1 MEPHTGNL
9 GCSSVRGPKM
19 VFSNAFSRGLSE
31 PRPGSWLITENALGC
46 PVPIRFREGT
56 GSAFLAQTL
65 KTIPFVKARRAW
77 AKRQPRPGGLGK
89 QFRKRPERRR
99 RGTFPH
105 PAPSCDKHVPGRK
118 QIGR

>member
-1 MEPHTGNL
+1 M
-9 GCSSVRGPKM
+9 
-19 VFSNAFSRGLSE
+19 
-31 PRPGSWLITENALGC
+31 GC

-99 RGTFPH
+99 LGTFPQPH
-105 PAPSCDKHVPGRK
+105 LAAISMDPVANQAKPIFKIARSRLERVGVDRE
-118 QIGR
+118 RSA